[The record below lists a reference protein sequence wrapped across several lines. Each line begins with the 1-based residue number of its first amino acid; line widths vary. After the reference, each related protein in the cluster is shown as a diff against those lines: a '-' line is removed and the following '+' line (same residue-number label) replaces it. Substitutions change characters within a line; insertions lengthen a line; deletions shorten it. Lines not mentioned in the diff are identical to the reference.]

1 MFCSSIVEAFEAA
14 RGAVPVGTLA
24 RATGAREVDAI
35 GGAEGTIPPLSGQPR
50 WEKNYKKHTLDPGHH
65 NRLHARWHPRT
76 SSAIERTQDYL
87 AFGTCPSAEPLTRWK
102 SRSTDLM
109 SLSTGIG

>member
-24 RATGAREVDAI
+24 LATGAREVDAI

-50 WEKNYKKHTLDPGHH
+50 WERNNKKHTLDPGHH

-76 SSAIERTQDYL
+76 SSATERTQDYL
-87 AFGTCPSAEPLTRWK
+87 AFDIYSSAEALTNETERV
-102 SRSTDLM
+102 D
-109 SLSTGIG
+109 

>member
-35 GGAEGTIPPLSGQPR
+35 GGADGTIPPLSRQSLR
-50 WEKNYKKHTLDPGHH
+50 
-65 NRLHARWHPRT
+65 A
-76 SSAIERTQDYL
+76 
-87 AFGTCPSAEPLTRWK
+87 
-102 SRSTDLM
+102 RSTRNIRSTLGIIPVSM
-109 SLSTGIG
+109 GVGIPELLQPLSELEIILHSAPVHQLSPGRGGRARRLT

>member
-35 GGAEGTIPPLSGQPR
+35 GGAEGTIPPLSRQFQR
-50 WEKNYKKHTLDPGHH
+50 EKDDKKRTLDPGHRIH
-65 NRLHARWHPRT
+65 LHERWHPRT
-76 SSAIERTQDYL
+76 SSTTGRTQDYL
-87 AFGTCPSAEPLTRWK
+87 AFGTCPSAEPLTR
-102 SRSTDLM
+102 
-109 SLSTGIG
+109 